1 MNSSSIK
8 MNATRQTPLLLVLT
22 ALTSL
27 LLLYSD
33 SLFALINFWWNSS
46 DYSHGIL
53 LPFISIYLIWL
64 KKNALAHSQISPNP
78 IGLLCLLILSIG
90 WLSAKTIDIQLVERL
105 ALIALFPT
113 LIWALL
119 GNNTTK
125 LILFPLAYLFFAAP
139 AWDFFI
145 IPLQNLTAIASF
157 KLLQLTN
164 LPILLEEHY
173 ISIPAGKFLIA
184 KACGG
189 LRFFIAAA
197 AISSLYA
204 YLNYRSLTRQ
214 LIFISIALV
223 GAVILNWI
231 RVCIIISIGQLTNMQ
246 HPLVNDHNS
255 LGWWL
260 FAGGLLPLFYFGA
273 KFHEPTLKETK
284 PDKIFTKKNS
294 RTSLIIS
301 TLTSILII
309 ATAPII
315 LYIADQNHTTD
326 TSLVAPAPTATD
338 PWAKISVLNNGWAPI
353 FNGVS
358 SQLTQSY
365 QSENSIIDLHISYYS
380 SQSQGSEL
388 INELNSLY
396 NQNTWT
402 ITSQRTHQLHMSSN
416 EKLEIKE
423 LQLKNSQQQKKI
435 IWYWYRISDKN
446 TTNPITAKLLELR
459 KLLGKPQGS
468 AVVAL
473 RMAYTDSSNIARS
486 SLNSFLL
493 KAYPSIK
500 ESLQ

>member
-1 MNSSSIK
+1 MR
-8 MNATRQTPLLLVLT
+8 MNATRQAPLLLVLA

-33 SLFALINFWWNSS
+33 SLLGLINFWWNSS
-46 DYSHGIL
+46 DYNHGIL

-64 KKNALAHSQISPNP
+64 KRNALAHSQISPHP
-78 IGLLCLLILSIG
+78 IGLLLLFILSIG

-105 ALIALFPT
+105 ALMALFPA

-125 LILFPLAYLFFAAP
+125 IILFPLTYLFFAAP
-139 AWDFFI
+139 VWDLFI

-214 LIFISIALV
+214 LLFVFIALV
-223 GAVILNWI
+223 GAVILNWV
-231 RVCIIISIGQLTNMQ
+231 RVCIIIWIGQLTNMQ

-273 KFHEPTLKETK
+273 KFHEPAPKETK
-284 PDKIFTKKNS
+284 PDKILTKKTA
-294 RTSLIIS
+294 RTPLIIS

-309 ATAPII
+309 AIAPAI

-326 TSLVAPAPTATD
+326 TSLVAPAPTAID
-338 PWAKISVLNNGWAPI
+338 PWVEVSVLNNSWDPI
-353 FNGVS
+353 FNGAS
-358 SQLTQSY
+358 SQLSQSY
-365 QSENSIIDLHISYYS
+365 QSENSIIDLHISYYAR
-380 SQSQGSEL
+380 QSQGSEL
-388 INELNSLY
+388 INELNRLY
-396 NQNTWT
+396 DQNTRT
-402 ITSQRTHQLHMSSN
+402 ITSQSTQQLRMSSN
-416 EKLEIKE
+416 EILEIKE
-423 LQLKNSQQQKKI
+423 LQLINSQQHTQI

-459 KLLGKPQGS
+459 KLIGKPHGS

-473 RMAYTDSSNIARS
+473 RTTYTDSSNLARS